1 MEQELLILQEHLS
14 SPPVFSGHRVTG
26 SLALYVCF
34 VDRRLSYC
42 PYHFLLMVYI
52 IHEIAKKY
60 ILNVFMID

>member
-1 MEQELLILQEHLS
+1 VEQELLTLQEHLS
-14 SPPVFSGHRVTG
+14 SPSVISGDRVTE
-26 SLALYVCF
+26 SLALYACF

-60 ILNVFMID
+60 ILNVL

>member
-1 MEQELLILQEHLS
+1 VEQELLTLQEHLS
-14 SPPVFSGHRVTG
+14 SPSVISGDRVTE
-26 SLALYVCF
+26 SLALYACF
-34 VDRRLSYC
+34 VDCRLSYC